1 MSNKHFDPTKP
12 VQTRD
17 GRKARIVAQ
26 GLKSHYSIIAVI
38 TEPDGGEHAT
48 THTAEGVYRSGSSVP
63 GLNDLVNVP
72 EKRRIKGF
80 LNVYD
85 ECFLGMPITPVLHLT
100 RQQADQ
106 GAGSSKRVACVPI
119 DIEVEEGQGL

>member
-1 MSNKHFDPTKP
+1 MSKPFDPTKP

-17 GRKARIVAQ
+17 GRPARIVAQ

-38 TEPDGGEHAT
+38 TEPDGGERAI
-48 THTAEGVYRSGSSVP
+48 THTAEGVYRSGSSEP
-63 GLNDLVNVP
+63 GLNDLINVP

-80 LNVYD
+80 FNLYYEQYVSV
-85 ECFLGMPITPVLHLT
+85 PIGPVFHPT
-100 RQQADQ
+100 RELADSR
-106 GAGSSKRVACVPI
+106 AGSNPRFACIPV